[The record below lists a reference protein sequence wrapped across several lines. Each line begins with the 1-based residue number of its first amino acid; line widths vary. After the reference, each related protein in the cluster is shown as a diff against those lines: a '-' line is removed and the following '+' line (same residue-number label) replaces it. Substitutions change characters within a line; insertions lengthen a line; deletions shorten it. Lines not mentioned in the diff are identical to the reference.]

1 MFHKMFQGLVGLRYD
16 ELNRMHRE
24 MHDSSGMEK
33 SDSSLHGKNGNR
45 LSIDAPMKA
54 RLWL

>member
-1 MFHKMFQGLVGLRYD
+1 MFHEMFKGLVGLRYD

-24 MHDSSGMEK
+24 MHDPSGMGK

-45 LSIDAPMKA
+45 LSIDASLKA
-54 RLWL
+54 RLCL